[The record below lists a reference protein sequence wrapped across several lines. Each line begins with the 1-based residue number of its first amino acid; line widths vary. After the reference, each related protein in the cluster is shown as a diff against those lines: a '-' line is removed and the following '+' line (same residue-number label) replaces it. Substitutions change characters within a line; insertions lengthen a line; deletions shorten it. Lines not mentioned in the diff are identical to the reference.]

1 MTQDRNNNNL
11 SEFLQY
17 LASHEQVEQSLPAL
31 STLGQELGI
40 SVASLREQLEV
51 ARALGFVEVRPR
63 IGIRRQPYSFSPAV
77 RQSLQ
82 YALALDKSNFIAFA
96 DLRRHI
102 ETAYWHE
109 AVRLLTPEDHTAL
122 KTLVARAWKK
132 LRGSPIE
139 IPHPEH
145 RELHL
150 AIYKRLNNP
159 FVTGLLTT
167 YWDAY
172 EAVGLNFFTD
182 YKYLTEVW
190 NYHQKMVEAI
200 CANKVQAGFL
210 ALTEHSDLINQ
221 LISSSNK

>member
-1 MTQDRNNNNL
+1 MIQDRNTNL

-17 LASHEQVEQSLPAL
+17 LASHEQSAQSLPAL
-31 STLGQELGI
+31 TTLGQELGI

-63 IGIRRQPYSFSPAV
+63 IGIRRQQYSFAPAA

-82 YALALDKSNFIAFA
+82 YALALDKNNFTAYA

-102 ETAYWHE
+102 ETAYWYE
-109 AVRLLTPEDHTAL
+109 AVNMILPEDHSTL
-122 KTLVARAWKK
+122 KNLVARAWTK

-150 AIYKRLNNP
+150 TIYRRLNNP

-172 EAVGLNFFTD
+172 EAVGLNFFAD
-182 YKYLTEVW
+182 YEYLTEVW

-200 CANKVQAGFL
+200 CTNDAEAGFI

-221 LISSSNK
+221 LISSTNK

>member
-1 MTQDRNNNNL
+1 MIQDRNINL

-17 LASHEQVEQSLPAL
+17 LASHEQGEQSLPAL
-31 STLGQELGI
+31 TTLGQELGI

-63 IGIRRQPYSFSPAV
+63 IGIRRQQYSFAPAA

-82 YALALDKSNFIAFA
+82 YALALDKNNFTAYA

-102 ETAYWHE
+102 ETAYWYE
-109 AVRLLTPEDHTAL
+109 AVNMILPEDHSAL
-122 KTLVARAWKK
+122 KNLVARAWTK

-150 AIYKRLNNP
+150 TIYRRLNNP

-172 EAVGLNFFTD
+172 EAVGLNFFAD
-182 YKYLTEVW
+182 YEYLTEVW

-200 CANKVQAGFL
+200 CTNDAEAGYI

>member
-1 MTQDRNNNNL
+1 MNQDRNNTL

-17 LASHEQVEQSLPAL
+17 LVSHEQAEQSLPAL
-31 STLGQELGI
+31 KALSQELSV

-63 IGIRRQPYSFSPAV
+63 IGIRRQPYNFQPAV

-82 YALALDKSNFIAFA
+82 YALALDKANFVAFA
-96 DLRRHI
+96 YLRRHI

-109 AVRLLTPEDHTAL
+109 AIQLLTPEDHA
-122 KTLVARAWKK
+122 TLQSLVTRAWEK

-150 AIYKRLNNP
+150 AIYRRLNNP
-159 FVTGLLTT
+159 FVSGLLLA

-172 EAVGLNFFTD
+172 ETVGLNFFTD
-182 YKYLTEVW
+182 YNYLTDVW
-190 NYHQKMVEAI
+190 TYHQKMVDAI
-200 CANKVQAGFL
+200 CNGDAEAGYTAL
-210 ALTEHSDLINQ
+210 AEHSDLINQ
-221 LISSSNK
+221 LISSSQ

>member
-1 MTQDRNNNNL
+1 MIQDRNINL

-17 LASHEQVEQSLPAL
+17 LASHEQGEQSLPAL
-31 STLGQELGI
+31 TTLGQELGI

-63 IGIRRQPYSFSPAV
+63 IGIRRQQYSFAPAA

-82 YALALDKSNFIAFA
+82 YALALDKNNFTAYA

-102 ETAYWHE
+102 ETAYWYE
-109 AVRLLTPEDHTAL
+109 AVNMILPEDHSAL
-122 KTLVARAWKK
+122 KNLVARAWTK

-150 AIYKRLNNP
+150 TIYRRLNNP

-172 EAVGLNFFTD
+172 EAVGLNFFAD
-182 YKYLTEVW
+182 YEYLTEVW

-200 CANKVQAGFL
+200 CTNDAEAGYI

-221 LISSSNK
+221 LISSTNK

>member
-1 MTQDRNNNNL
+1 MIQDRNINL

-17 LASHEQVEQSLPAL
+17 LASHEQGEQSLPAL
-31 STLGQELGI
+31 TTLGQELGI

-63 IGIRRQPYSFSPAV
+63 IGIRRQQYSFAPAA

-82 YALALDKSNFIAFA
+82 YALALDKNNFTAYA

-102 ETAYWHE
+102 ETAYWYE
-109 AVRLLTPEDHTAL
+109 AVNMIPPEDHAAL
-122 KTLVARAWKK
+122 KALVARAWKK

-150 AIYKRLNNP
+150 TIYRRLNNP

-172 EAVGLNFFTD
+172 EAVGLNFFAD
-182 YKYLTEVW
+182 YEYLTEVW

-200 CANKVQAGFL
+200 CTNDAEAGYI

-221 LISSSNK
+221 LISSTNK

>member
-1 MTQDRNNNNL
+1 MIQDRNTNL

-17 LASHEQVEQSLPAL
+17 LASHEQSAQSLPAL
-31 STLGQELGI
+31 TTLGQELGI

-63 IGIRRQPYSFSPAV
+63 IGIRRQQYSFAPAA

-82 YALALDKSNFIAFA
+82 YALALDKNNFTAYA

-102 ETAYWHE
+102 ETAYWYE
-109 AVRLLTPEDHTAL
+109 AVNMILPEDHSAL
-122 KTLVARAWKK
+122 KNLVARAWTK

-150 AIYKRLNNP
+150 TIYRRLNNP

-172 EAVGLNFFTD
+172 EAVGLNFFAD
-182 YKYLTEVW
+182 YEYLTEVW

-200 CANKVQAGFL
+200 CTNDAEAGFI

-221 LISSSNK
+221 LISSTNK